1 MNEQVKRLEALVQEQ
16 RKLIK
21 ELDSENRR
29 LRTIAQTL
37 RNRIQDLEQQ
47 HIVIDREIAE
57 IPIGFD
63 LIPEEDPNRH
73 QY

>member
-1 MNEQVKRLEALVQEQ
+1 MNKQVEHLQALTREQ
-16 RKLIK
+16 RELIK
-21 ELDSENRR
+21 KLVSKNRH
-29 LRTIAQTL
+29 LNTLTQSL

-63 LIPEEDPNRH
+63 LIPEDDLNR
-73 QY
+73 Y